1 MAKALLG
8 HVGGQDPRLVTE
20 VQRLRRRVTDLEA
33 EVGRLKQENDS
44 LAEAAV
50 EHASLGS
57 ELNNDLVLDDTT
69 IREPALT

>member
-8 HVGGQDPRLVTE
+8 HVGTLDPRIVTE

-33 EVGRLKQENDS
+33 EVGRLKAENDD

-50 EHASLGS
+50 GHSTMM
-57 ELNNDLVLDDTT
+57 LDDATV
-69 IREPALT
+69 REPAFT